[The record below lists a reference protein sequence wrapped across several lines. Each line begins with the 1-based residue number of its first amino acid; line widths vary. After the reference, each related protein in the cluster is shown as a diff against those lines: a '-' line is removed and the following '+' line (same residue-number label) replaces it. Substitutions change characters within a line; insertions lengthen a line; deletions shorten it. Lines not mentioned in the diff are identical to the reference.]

1 MNASAATTVHRLHPE
16 IVALTQAAPVP
27 GRGFLPIASYLVLG
41 KQPVLVDTGAARN
54 RASFVEALESV
65 LDPRDL
71 AWIVVTHADDDHTG
85 ALETLVARAPKARLA
100 LNWLSTGK
108 LSASFDAPMPRV
120 TWVNAGEALSLGD
133 RVFHALRP
141 PMYDDPSTTT
151 FFDSKSRAL
160 FTSDAFGAFVPEM
173 AETFADVDEKAVL
186 EGMSV
191 FCRANSPWLADVRP
205 DLYEASL
212 KAYADL
218 EISWLLGGHLPPVAA
233 PSAGRVLARAASFP
247 LEGRVPAPTHQALVS
262 ALAHAAA
269 A

>member
-1 MNASAATTVHRLHPE
+1 MNTAAHRLHPE

-27 GRGFLPIASYLVLG
+27 GRGFLPIASYLLLG

-54 RASFVEALESV
+54 RAGFVEALESV
-65 LDPRDL
+65 LDPKDL

-85 ALETLVARAPKARLA
+85 ALELLLERAPKARLA
-100 LNWLSTGK
+100 MNWLSTGK
-108 LSASFDAPMPRV
+108 LSASFDPPMPRV
-120 TWVNAGEALSLGD
+120 TWVNPGEALVAGD
-133 RVFHALRP
+133 RVLHALRP
-141 PMYDDPSTTT
+141 PMYDCPSTTT

-173 AETFADVDEKAVL
+173 AETLADADEKAVL
-186 EGMSV
+186 DGMSV

-205 DLYEASL
+205 DRYLASL
-212 KAYADL
+212 KSYADL

-233 PSAGRVLARAASFP
+233 PASGRVIARAASFP
-247 LEGRVPAPTHQALVS
+247 LEGRVSAPGQQALLA
-262 ALAHAAA
+262 ALSHAAA